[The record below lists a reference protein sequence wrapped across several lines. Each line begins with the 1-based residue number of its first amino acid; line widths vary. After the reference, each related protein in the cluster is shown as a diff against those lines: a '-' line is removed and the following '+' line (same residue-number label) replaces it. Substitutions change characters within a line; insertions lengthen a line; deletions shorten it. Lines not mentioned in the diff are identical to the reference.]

1 MDLLVSMW
9 QAVLDFLK
17 FKSESADSIQ
27 KQKTKAQKI
36 LDNLNKNA
44 IKSKIFYLS
53 DIFNFVNELNLQLQ
67 GRKSDLVTCS
77 QKIKGFINKLKYW
90 KTQLDKQ
97 ALSLFKNLNS
107 INSSP
112 ECVIEGAEH
121 LEGLKK
127 DFERRYE
134 ELINTT
140 YPLWFQDLANFEPE
154 DTMEPEVV
162 QELLDLKQNSKLSRR
177 VQDEGVFGYIE
188 IKSTN
193 PQIYDLVE
201 YIILSDNLASRSG
214 LFSCC

>member
-1 MDLLVSMW
+1 M
-9 QAVLDFLK
+9 
-17 FKSESADSIQ
+17 
-27 KQKTKAQKI
+27 
-36 LDNLNKNA
+36 
-44 IKSKIFYLS
+44 
-53 DIFNFVNELNLQLQ
+53 
-67 GRKSDLVTCS
+67 
-77 QKIKGFINKLKYW
+77 
-90 KTQLDKQ
+90 
-97 ALSLFKNLNS
+97 FKNLNS
-107 INSSP
+107 TNSSP
-112 ECVIEGAEH
+112 ECVIEYAEH

-162 QELLDLKQNSKLSRR
+162 QELLDLKENSKLSRR

-201 YIILSDNLASRSG
+201 PSILSFPTTWLVEAG
-214 LFSCC
+214 FSAVADIFTKKRNKLDVNERGTLRLKLNKTFVIDYQELTKKHQEQGSH